1 MIRYSITV
9 SGRVQG
15 VGFRYFVQL
24 TACRLNL
31 TGWCKNLMDGNVQIE
46 VQGVE
51 KDINSF
57 ISIIKVGNNFS
68 RADNMNLTNVP
79 IIHDEKKFKIK
90 Y

>member
-57 ISIIKVGNNFS
+57 ISMIKVGNNFS

>member
-31 TGWCKNLMDGNVQIE
+31 TGWCENLMNGNVQIE
-46 VQGVE
+46 VQGIE
-51 KDINSF
+51 KDITSF
-57 ISIIKVGNNFS
+57 ISAIKTGNNFS
-68 RADNMNLTNVP
+68 RVDDMNLTNFP

>member
-31 TGWCKNLMDGNVQIE
+31 TGWCENFMNGNVQIE

-57 ISIIKVGNNFS
+57 ISTIKVGNNFS
-68 RADNMNLTNVP
+68 RVDDINLISLP
-79 IIHDEKKFKIK
+79 IIQDEKKFKIK

>member
-24 TACRLNL
+24 TACKLNL

-57 ISIIKVGNNFS
+57 ISMIKVGNNFS